1 MSSDQQ
7 NGGGAFR
14 RFSGVGNNAPQDFR
28 VWKKWAKAKLV
39 VEKSKG
45 MTPGAAG
52 PMLYTLLDGDASD
65 SLDHIDIDQL
75 AVDGGELLLFEALG
89 WRLDTLKRKLQTE

>member
-1 MSSDQQ
+1 M
-7 NGGGAFR
+7 
-14 RFSGVGNNAPQDFR
+14 
-28 VWKKWAKAKLV
+28 V

-45 MTPGAAG
+45 MKSEAVG

-75 AVDGGELLLFEALG
+75 AVDGGEVLLFEALEARYPEKETADRVG
-89 WRLDTLKRKLQTE
+89 ETLDAAFGLRIEKGEASSSFVGRAKTVFMKA

>member
-14 RFSGVGNNAPQDFR
+14 RFSGFGNNAPQDFR
-28 VWKKWAKAKLV
+28 AWKKWAKAKAV
-39 VEKSKG
+39 VEKSNG
-45 MTPGAAG
+45 LPSVAAG
-52 PMLYTLLDGDASD
+52 PMPYTLLDGDASD

-75 AVDGGELLLFEALG
+75 AVDESWCSSRR
-89 WRLDTLKRKLQTE
+89 WRLDTLRRKLQTE